1 MNEIFDFGR
10 FCKLFAYEC
19 RNYLPRYMK
28 GLIVFSAF
36 IVAAWMLTL
45 TTEETMSD
53 RSEYICVLYS
63 FAVFL
68 SPFFVYKHINDRKRG
83 YSYAMIP
90 ASMLEKL
97 LSMVIVSVFVVPV
110 AVYVSL
116 TLTDAALYG
125 LSCMGI
131 GQFTGLVLYN
141 PFESPF
147 SLDILTVPVRNVI
160 LATAVSISSAIMF
173 NAIFRKNKIIKT
185 VLFNMAVLFLFLILV
200 TSVVSFVSPGFWY
213 DLSLDIESFFSAYTE
228 EEVIAL
234 YNNLT
239 TLWYILVIGVFLTIT
254 YFRIK
259 RVNY

>member
-1 MNEIFDFGR
+1 
-10 FCKLFAYEC
+10 
-19 RNYLPRYMK
+19 
-28 GLIVFSAF
+28 
-36 IVAAWMLTL
+36 
-45 TTEETMSD
+45 
-53 RSEYICVLYS
+53 
-63 FAVFL
+63 
-68 SPFFVYKHINDRKRG
+68 
-83 YSYAMIP
+83 MIP

-185 VLFNMAVLFLFLILV
+185 VNRQENQKGNRFASSCNIYTNF
-200 TSVVSFVSPGFWY
+200 Y
-213 DLSLDIESFFSAYTE
+213 LD
-228 EEVIAL
+228 
-234 YNNLT
+234 
-239 TLWYILVIGVFLTIT
+239 YI
-254 YFRIK
+254 
-259 RVNY
+259 